1 MNKHK
6 AGEVVCAAA
15 DFLQRFV
22 NCRDMTKKQI
32 EDARECVN
40 DLWQLSVDL
49 DEGFD
54 DEQD

>member
-1 MNKHK
+1 
-6 AGEVVCAAA
+6 
-15 DFLQRFV
+15 
-22 NCRDMTKKQI
+22 MTKKQI